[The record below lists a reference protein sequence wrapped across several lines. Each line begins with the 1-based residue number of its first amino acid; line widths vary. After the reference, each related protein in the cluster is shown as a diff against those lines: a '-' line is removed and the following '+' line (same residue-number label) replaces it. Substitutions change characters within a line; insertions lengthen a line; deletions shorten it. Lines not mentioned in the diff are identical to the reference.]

1 MQTVTD
7 TAPDGKDIEI
17 LRPFGPTIIKKT
29 MPQDVQDF
37 LCNIFENHERAEDYN
52 HTLAG
57 NQKREFEI
65 TGDLLGEQNSNKF
78 VDMLGDGAGELY
90 RISRYVQ
97 WENIR
102 DSVTDKHRNFV
113 DDNLKMMNL
122 SVAVHSSWG
131 NIGIAGDW
139 NPVHRHTGAMSG
151 VGYLRLPDDI
161 ETEWANEDHEPSAG
175 MINFV
180 DSRPADLVSHNCRR
194 KPQVGDIYFFPSW
207 LLHEVMP
214 FRSGGERWSFS
225 FNVTVENLND
235 DIQLNE
241 WQKQEIINGKS

>member
-7 TAPDGKDIEI
+7 TTPTGKDIEI
-17 LRPFGPTIIKKT
+17 LRPFGPTIVKQT
-29 MPQDVQDF
+29 MSQEIQDI
-37 LCNIFENHERAEDYN
+37 LCAIFEDHEKANDYN

-65 TGDLLGEQNSNKF
+65 TQDLLGDNAQKF

-102 DSVTDKHRNFV
+102 HSVTEKHKEFI
-113 DDNLKMMNL
+113 DYNLKMMNL
-122 SVAVHSSWG
+122 SVALHSSWG

-139 NPVHRHTGAMSG
+139 NPVHRHTGSMSG

-161 ETEWANEDHEPSAG
+161 DEEWANEDHEPSAG

-194 KPQVGDIYFFPSW
+194 KPVVGDIYFFPSW

-214 FRSGGERWSFS
+214 FRSTGERWSFS
-225 FNVTVENLND
+225 FNVSVTNMNE
-235 DIQLNE
+235 DIVLTD